1 MNMVLKFLKVLKK
14 EDRLANVKRK
24 KARYW
29 VFACRHSLPETFLKK
44 ITAINQASS
53 KKFNG

>member
-14 EDRLANVKRK
+14 EDRLVNVKRK

-29 VFACRHSLPETFLKK
+29 VFACSLPETF
-44 ITAINQASS
+44 
-53 KKFNG
+53 